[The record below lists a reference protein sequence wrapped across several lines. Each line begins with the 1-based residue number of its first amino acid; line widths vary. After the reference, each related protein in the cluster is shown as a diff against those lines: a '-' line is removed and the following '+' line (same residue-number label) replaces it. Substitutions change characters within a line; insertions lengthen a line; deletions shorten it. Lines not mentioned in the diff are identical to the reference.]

1 MPNAVG
7 RSAIGSSHPGL
18 VRRADGS
25 IVVVFQRDQPTEAG
39 VNWLPTPAG
48 AFRLNL
54 RLYWPRQSALSG
66 TWKPPAIDR
75 VG

>member
-1 MPNAVG
+1 M
-7 RSAIGSSHPGL
+7 
-18 VRRADGS
+18 RRADGS

-48 AFRLNL
+48 PFRLNL

-66 TWKPPAIDR
+66 AWKPPALER